1 MINPYWDRI
10 TALAERQREKG
21 IKEYG
26 RGVEDD
32 TASIN
37 IRLDRIEEEL
47 IDALMYI
54 EHLRDGITDIELS
67 AAKHDAPLL
76 CTLSVA
82 FNGRSPSAL
91 VDKCLLGC
99 KRKTRRCENCK
110 HNIAEIIYES
120 FYRGYEEERNR
131 DKI

>member
-1 MINPYWDRI
+1 MLNPYWDRI

-26 RGVEDD
+26 QGVEDD

-54 EHLRDGITDIELS
+54 EHLRDGIIDIKLS

-76 CTLSVA
+76 CTLSA
-82 FNGRSPSAL
+82 TFNGRNPSAL
-91 VDKCLLGC
+91 LTKCSLGC
-99 KRKTRRCENCK
+99 NRKTRKCENCR
-110 HNIAEIIYES
+110 HNI
-120 FYRGYEEERNR
+120 EEGCNR
-131 DKI
+131 D